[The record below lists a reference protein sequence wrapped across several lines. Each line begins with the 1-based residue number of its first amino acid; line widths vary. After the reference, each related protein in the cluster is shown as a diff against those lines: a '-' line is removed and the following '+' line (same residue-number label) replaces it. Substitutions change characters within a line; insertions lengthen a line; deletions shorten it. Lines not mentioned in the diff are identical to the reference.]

1 VDDHAVLLSS
11 LLGVLFVLILL
22 YLDKYEREPLLKIG
36 TLFAASILAT
46 GLYGGI
52 HSRIAGEEDPW
63 TLGLVCIRTPLLE
76 EGLKFGLFLL
86 VYLSW
91 RRWIDEPYDL
101 AVYLGIIALGFSV
114 QENIGYY
121 VICTRHAF
129 LSGVLTG
136 DFSWYDRALAGIAAR
151 RAVPG
156 HLMMGVVGAW
166 VMACGFGKRSF
177 PLWFV
182 AAYLAAVVVHAG
194 WNFFA
199 FGGMPALFFYLMPL
213 VVCTCLIVRRL
224 REGSI
229 YWRTQRRWR
238 DATYRILHALERS
251 AAVGEMIPP
260 EAQALVESG
269 GRGLRQIQRVLRG
282 LPLRP
287 GTDQARIFRALEEE
301 LPDGRSAFD
310 IPALEDLDRRLVRI
324 GEVLGP
330 YRSSFLHWT
339 YWFALLAI
347 LTSLGFLATI
357 LSLVLERAI
366 VRL

>member
-1 VDDHAVLLSS
+1 
-11 LLGVLFVLILL
+11 
-22 YLDKYEREPLLKIG
+22 
-36 TLFAASILAT
+36 
-46 GLYGGI
+46 
-52 HSRIAGEEDPW
+52 
-63 TLGLVCIRTPLLE
+63 
-76 EGLKFGLFLL
+76 
-86 VYLSW
+86 
-91 RRWIDEPYDL
+91 
-101 AVYLGIIALGFSV
+101 
-114 QENIGYY
+114 
-121 VICTRHAF
+121 
-129 LSGVLTG
+129 
-136 DFSWYDRALAGIAAR
+136 
-151 RAVPG
+151 
-156 HLMMGVVGAW
+156 
-166 VMACGFGKRSF
+166 
-177 PLWFV
+177 
-182 AAYLAAVVVHAG
+182 
-194 WNFFA
+194 
-199 FGGMPALFFYLMPL
+199 
-213 VVCTCLIVRRL
+213 
-224 REGSI
+224 
-229 YWRTQRRWR
+229 
-238 DATYRILHALERS
+238 
-251 AAVGEMIPP
+251 MIPP